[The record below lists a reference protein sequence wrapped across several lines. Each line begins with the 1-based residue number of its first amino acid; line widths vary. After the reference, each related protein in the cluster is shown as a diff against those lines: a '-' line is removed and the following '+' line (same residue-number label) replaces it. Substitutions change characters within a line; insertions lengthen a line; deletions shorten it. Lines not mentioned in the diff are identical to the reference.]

1 MIFVF
6 MFKVAFKIKI
16 IVSTVLLHEE
26 LVLRAACDFI
36 PKYRCFRVL
45 GFYPGTEVPGCE
57 ISNREF
63 LFMLNPAL
71 DFPAA

>member
-16 IVSTVLLHEE
+16 NVRIVLLHEE

-36 PKYRCFRVL
+36 PKY
-45 GFYPGTEVPGCE
+45 
-57 ISNREF
+57 
-63 LFMLNPAL
+63 
-71 DFPAA
+71 